1 MGHIGSNHQGLRSL
15 VMPLSTHLLCK
26 HYSLAITPSASM
38 RHAQTQDI
46 INDGTEKQQSST
58 LDNLW
63 LLMQGII
70 YFSNAIYDEEQV
82 YSNQYK

>member
-1 MGHIGSNHQGLRSL
+1 
-15 VMPLSTHLLCK
+15 
-26 HYSLAITPSASM
+26 M